1 MTDQN
6 IRIHAEIAAKLNF
19 AAHQST
25 FPLLRAL
32 QVENLHPEE
41 RMEGLVLKLQANPAF
56 VSEKVWPVDRIA
68 PQGSVPITNRDLEV
82 DSGFLLNLT
91 ESLRG
96 IVTFRLEKDGALL
109 AELTKPVELLAYN
122 EWGGAGFMP
131 ELLAAFSMPND
142 PSVDRILR
150 NASEVL
156 RRAGKED
163 RIDGYESG
171 SRRRVWEIASAIYT
185 AIANLGLTYAVPP
198 ASFETDGQKIRLPSQ
213 IFDGRVGTCLD
224 TAMLFA
230 STFEQ
235 AGLNPIIALPKGH
248 TLVGVWLQPEDLSA
262 IVIDEAET
270 LRKRI
275 DLQELV
281 LIETTYVTSHPAPL
295 FSKAC
300 NAAKDTILPE
310 KDTTFT
316 AAVDIRRARAHS
328 ITPLGLR
335 VEEHPPSNEGPAAEV
350 ELPLE
355 EAPALP
361 SFDSADLEE
370 QKPETPESRLQ
381 RWQRRLLDLTLNNR
395 LLNHRATKTSLRIIC
410 PQPGRLE
417 DKLAEGAQ
425 IQIRAVPK
433 PSVEGQDEEIH
444 RQRTGEVITEE
455 YALDELDK
463 RRVLVDL
470 PADELNKHAV
480 EIYRKA
486 QTALQEGGAN
496 TLYLAIGFL
505 LWKRD
510 RQDQRRFRAPL
521 ILLPVALERK
531 SVRSGI
537 RMVAHDDEPRFNTTL
552 LEMLRKDFRI
562 DIQNLDGELPTD
574 KSGIDVNGI
583 WNKVRR
589 AVKEAAGFE
598 VVEDVVLGHFSFA
611 KYLMWKDLVDRTDAL
626 RDNAVV
632 RHLIDTP
639 HDPYVTEI
647 DFVEPRQLD
656 REYEPSDLLTPL
668 PADSSQM
675 AALATADR
683 GKDFV
688 MIGPP
693 GTGKS
698 QSISNLIAHLLGKKK
713 TVLFVSEKTA
723 ALEVVYR
730 RLDKIGLSR
739 FCLELHS
746 NKARKADVLNQLRS
760 SWDAASLKSDDEW
773 EKRAKELR
781 TLRDRL
787 NRVVDKLHKKH
798 RNGLTVYYAMG
809 VKVRDEEFANRVTLR
824 WPRTDHHDEAA
835 LQVMR
840 DAVENLSIQA
850 KAIGDISASP
860 FHLVTNSNWTPQ
872 WEADV
877 AGKANA
883 LSEAAS
889 DTDRACETLCEATGV
904 TLPDYSMKRLDALD
918 EIAKL
923 LVVSYRKPTASVLES
938 DGPDRIEALKNAA
951 VQRYAEAQTSLS
963 FLHEPQ
969 TVVAW
974 QRETNELRA
983 LCDQL
988 NRVVTRLNKEH
999 PNGLTARYAMDVK
1012 IHEKE
1017 LASRVSLS
1025 WPTADHHDQTAIE
1038 SIRNAVENLQ
1048 IQAKAIGHIGRNPFH
1063 LVKNCEWSPQ
1073 WESRIVEL
1081 AERLVAAVKNVERAC
1096 ETLCEAVSIP
1106 LPDRSIARLD
1116 ALGEMASLLVDSYRK
1131 PTAYALESDGLDRLE
1146 ALKNAAGPLKA
1157 YAEAQASL
1165 SCAYEPFAWRT
1176 LDGEDIGWRWKAATA
1191 TWWPKRFFMQRSIIK
1206 EMRAGGAQGQPNPER
1221 DAQALIQLRQEGE
1234 AIDSLDR
1241 LLAGLKGWT
1250 GHATDP
1256 SVAESLH
1263 QLGKQARSAT
1273 SKLAD
1278 DPQTLAEVRAKART
1292 LLHDGNDLL
1301 APGGVVERAATAFL
1315 TSLEHLHES
1324 RNEFET
1330 SAGDTLR
1337 DAFAA
1342 ADHDLAQLGETAK
1355 VIVLRRD
1362 EIRDWCA
1369 WWKCRAEA
1377 VDLDLLPLVEAME
1390 QGRVPAEEMEKTF
1403 EAAYCTWWSG
1413 AVTAEDEV
1421 LHTFSLPEQDAT
1433 IAKFHKID
1441 HRLQELTAEYI
1452 AVTIAGLLTDDPQM
1466 LAEVRTKVRTLLHD
1480 GNDLLAPGAPVAR
1493 TSTAFLASLGHLRE
1507 ASTEFEAVSGGSV
1520 KEAFATSDRA
1530 LTQLREAADAIAAR
1544 HNELRDWCAWL
1555 KRRAEAVDADLL
1567 PFVEAVEQGR
1577 VPPEEME
1584 KTFEAAYCTWWSGSV
1599 IGEDEVLRTFSTPE
1613 HEATIANFRR
1623 IDDRFQKL
1631 TGEYI
1636 AAILA
1641 GSLPEQNDI
1650 KKSSQWGVLRH
1661 ELQKKRRHKPVR
1673 KLLEEAPEVMT
1684 SLAPCFMMSPLSV
1697 AQYLSPNQALFDV
1710 VIFDEASQ
1718 ITVWDAVGSIAR
1730 GQQVIVT
1737 GDPKQMPP
1745 TNFFARSDDDP
1756 DGDIDAEG
1764 DLESILDEMLGAG
1777 IPRRT
1782 LNLHYRSRKESLI
1795 AFSNARYY
1803 DNELITFPAPNVAE
1817 RGVRLVRPDGFY
1829 ARGKARHNEG
1839 EAKAIVNEV
1848 LRRLTHPDPAIHKLS
1863 IGVVTF
1869 NSEQQNLI
1877 ENLLDE
1883 ARSKQPEIEWAF
1895 SREHTIEPVFVKNL
1909 ETVQGDERDV
1919 ILFSVT
1925 YGPDQSGHVTMNFG
1939 PLNRE
1944 GGERRLN
1951 VAMTRSRSEM
1961 LVFSTL
1967 SPEHIDLSRTQARAV
1982 ADLKHFLEYAEN
1994 GKSALGSAVF
2004 GSVGDFE
2011 SPFEAAVA
2019 RELRMKGWQVH
2030 PQVGVSAY
2038 RIDLGIVHPDQSG
2051 RYLAGIECDGAMY
2064 HSSAFARER
2073 DKIRQQV
2080 LEGLGWTLFRVWST
2094 DWWTNKVG
2102 ALEKVHS
2109 ALRRHLEDDRRRQ
2122 AERASIT
2129 APATDEES
2137 DKNQTDLPLDTPGR
2151 EADFSSL
2158 ATDEAGGKKTGDDD
2172 QEESEAGGEREI
2184 ELVQRAIRSP
2194 SASTGHN
2201 RYIVARF
2208 DEPGLEPDPEAFYSD
2223 AYERRLSAMLDH
2235 VIDVEGPI
2243 HEDVLVRRIAR
2254 HHGFQRAGRQ
2264 VRDAV
2269 LNLAKRRR
2277 GKTQEK
2283 SGLFFWP
2290 KGTVKDRIVSARY
2303 EGRNGELLKIEYI
2316 CVEELRAVNETLSLD
2331 GDAVA
2336 VSRAL
2341 GIARLGQL
2349 ARDRIENVIG

>member
-1 MTDQN
+1 MTDGN

-32 QVENLHPEE
+32 RVENLHPEE
-41 RMEGLVLKLQANPAF
+41 RIEGLVLKLQANPAF
-56 VSEKVWPVDRIA
+56 ISEKVWPVDRIA
-68 PQGSVPITNRDLEV
+68 PQGSVPIRNRDLEV
-82 DSGFLLNLT
+82 DGEFLLNLT
-91 ESLRG
+91 ESIRG

-142 PSVDRILR
+142 PAVDRILR

-171 SRRRVWEIASAIYT
+171 SRQRVWEIASAIYT

-248 TLVGVWLQPEDLSA
+248 ALVGVWLQPEDLSA

-300 NAAKDTILPE
+300 NAAKDAILPE
-310 KDTTFT
+310 KDATFT

-335 VEEHPPSNEGPAAEV
+335 AEEHPPSDESPAVEV

-361 SFDSADLEE
+361 SFDSTDLEE
-370 QKPETPESRLQ
+370 EKLETPESRLQ
-381 RWQRRLLDLTLNNR
+381 RWQRRLLDLTLNNL

-417 DKLAEGAQ
+417 DKLAEGAR
-425 IQIRAVPK
+425 IQICAVPK
-433 PSVEGQDEEIH
+433 SSAEGQDEEIY

-455 YALDELDK
+455 YAFDELDK

-470 PADELNKHAV
+470 PADELSKCAV

-521 ILLPVALERK
+521 ILLPVTLERK

-552 LEMLRKDFRI
+552 LEMLRKDFQI

-574 KSGIDVNGI
+574 KSGIDVNGT

-589 AVKEAAGFE
+589 AVKEAPGFE

-626 RDNAVV
+626 RKNAVV
-632 RHLIDTP
+632 RHLVDTP
-639 HDPYVTEI
+639 RDPYVTEI
-647 DFVEPRQLD
+647 DFVESSQVDRQFK
-656 REYEPSDLLTPL
+656 PSDLLTPL

-675 AALATADR
+675 AAIATADR

-698 QSISNLIAHLLGKKK
+698 QTISNLIAHLLGKKK

-730 RLDKIGLSR
+730 RLDKIGLSH

-746 NKARKADVLNQLRS
+746 NKARKADVLNQLKT
-760 SWDAASLKSDDEW
+760 SWNAASLKSNDEW
-773 EKRAKELR
+773 QKKAEELR
-781 TLRDRL
+781 ALRDRL
-787 NRVVDKLHKKH
+787 NRVVDHLHKKH
-798 RNGLTVYYAMG
+798 RNGLTAHYAMG
-809 VKVRDEEFANRVTLR
+809 VKIQDEEFASRVTLR
-824 WPRTDHHDEAA
+824 WPTADHHDEAA
-835 LQVMR
+835 LDAMR

-850 KAIGDISASP
+850 KAIGDVSSSP
-860 FHLVTNSNWTPQ
+860 FHLITNSDWRPQ
-872 WEADV
+872 WEAQIAER
-877 AGKANA
+877 AGA
-883 LSEAAS
+883 LSEAVS
-889 DTDRACETLCEATGV
+889 DTERVCDTLC
-904 TLPDYSMKRLDALD
+904 
-918 EIAKL
+918 
-923 LVVSYRKPTASVLES
+923 
-938 DGPDRIEALKNAA
+938 
-951 VQRYAEAQTSLS
+951 
-963 FLHEPQ
+963 
-969 TVVAW
+969 
-974 QRETNELRA
+974 
-983 LCDQL
+983 
-988 NRVVTRLNKEH
+988 
-999 PNGLTARYAMDVK
+999 
-1012 IHEKE
+1012 
-1017 LASRVSLS
+1017 
-1025 WPTADHHDQTAIE
+1025 
-1038 SIRNAVENLQ
+1038 
-1048 IQAKAIGHIGRNPFH
+1048 KAIGI
-1063 LVKNCEWSPQ
+1063 
-1073 WESRIVEL
+1073 
-1081 AERLVAAVKNVERAC
+1081 
-1096 ETLCEAVSIP
+1096 T
-1106 LPDRSIARLD
+1106 LPDRSMTRLD
-1116 ALGEMASLLVDSYRK
+1116 ALGELATLLVDSYRQA
-1131 PTAYALESDGLDRLE
+1131 TAYALEPDGPNRLE
-1146 ALKNAAGPLKA
+1146 ALEEAVIRLKDYAA
-1157 YAEAQASL
+1157 AQASL
-1165 SCAYEPFAWRT
+1165 SCVYEPFAWRV
-1176 LDGEDIGWRWKAATA
+1176 LDGEVIGRRWTEAEAA
-1191 TWWPKRFFMQRSIIK
+1191 WWPKRFFVQRAIVK
-1206 EMRAGGAQGQPNPER
+1206 EMRASGALGKPDPRR
-1221 DAQALIQLRQEGE
+1221 DAQTLTRLRQEGK
-1234 AIDSLDR
+1234 AIDLLDQQ
-1241 LLAGLKGWT
+1241 LAAFKDWG
-1250 GHATDP
+1250 GHTTEPAA
-1256 SVAESLH
+1256 VESLRC
-1263 QLGKQARSAT
+1263 LGERARTAVG
-1273 SKLAD
+1273 KLA
-1278 DPQTLAEVRAKART
+1278 
-1292 LLHDGNDLL
+1292 N
-1301 APGGVVERAATAFL
+1301 
-1315 TSLEHLHES
+1315 
-1324 RNEFET
+1324 
-1330 SAGDTLR
+1330 
-1337 DAFAA
+1337 
-1342 ADHDLAQLGETAK
+1342 
-1355 VIVLRRD
+1355 
-1362 EIRDWCA
+1362 
-1369 WWKCRAEA
+1369 
-1377 VDLDLLPLVEAME
+1377 
-1390 QGRVPAEEMEKTF
+1390 
-1403 EAAYCTWWSG
+1403 
-1413 AVTAEDEV
+1413 
-1421 LHTFSLPEQDAT
+1421 
-1433 IAKFHKID
+1433 
-1441 HRLQELTAEYI
+1441 
-1452 AVTIAGLLTDDPQM
+1452 DPQM
-1466 LAEVRTKVRTLLHD
+1466 LVEVRTKVRTLLHD
-1480 GNDLLAPGAPVAR
+1480 GNDLLAPGASVAR
-1493 TSTAFLASLGHLRE
+1493 TSTAFLTSLEHLRG
-1507 ASTEFEAVSGGSV
+1507 ASSEFEAVAGGSV
-1520 KEAFATSDRA
+1520 REAFATSERA
-1530 LTQLREAADAIAAR
+1530 LTQLLEATDTIAAR
-1544 HNELRDWCAWL
+1544 HNELRDWCAWR

-1567 PFVEAVEQGR
+1567 PLVDAVEQGR

-1613 HEATIANFRR
+1613 HEATITNFRR

-1631 TGEYI
+1631 TGDYI
-1636 AAILA
+1636 AATLA
-1641 GSLPEQNDI
+1641 GSLPEQDDV

-1661 ELQKKRRHKPVR
+1661 ELQKKIRHKPVR

-1756 DGDIDAEG
+1756 DGDIDAQG

-2080 LEGLGWTLFRVWST
+2080 LEGLGWTLFRAWST
-2094 DWWTNKVG
+2094 DWWTNKAG
-2102 ALEKVHS
+2102 ALEKVHN
-2109 ALRRHLEDDRRRQ
+2109 ALCQHLEEDRRQQ
-2122 AERASIT
+2122 AEQAKTSAADT
-2129 APATDEES
+2129 EKMPS
-2137 DKNQTDLPLDTPGR
+2137 KNQSELPPDTPSNKAG
-2151 EADFSSL
+2151 SPSL
-2158 ATDEAGGKKTGDDD
+2158 ATDEDGGKKTGDDD
-2172 QEESEAGGEREI
+2172 QKESEADKEREL
-2184 ELVQRAIRSP
+2184 ELVQRAVRPP

-2208 DEPGLEPDPEAFYSD
+2208 DRPGLEADPEAFYSD
-2223 AYERRLSAMLDH
+2223 DYERRLSAMLDH
-2235 VIDVEGPI
+2235 VIDIEGPI

-2254 HHGFQRAGRQ
+2254 HHGFQRAGQ
-2264 VRDAV
+2264 QIRDMV

-2277 GKTQEK
+2277 GKTREK
-2283 SGLFFWP
+2283 SSLFFWP
-2290 KGTVKDRIVSARY
+2290 KGTVKERIVPARY
-2303 EGRNGELLKIEYI
+2303 EGRDDELLKIDYI
-2316 CVEELRAVNETLSLD
+2316 CAEELRAINNALSLG

-2336 VSRAL
+2336 ISRAL
-2341 GIARLGQL
+2341 GIVRLSQSS
-2349 ARDRIENVIG
+2349 RDRIEDAVGQGMLFRTSAR